1 MQARYL
7 VGYAL
12 LLLLA
17 CRTVAWIRSL
27 ALENASRPWFV
38 YLAPFAPHEPAI
50 PAAWYNSSDDC
61 KGVTSPRIPSFNYTG
76 PHQTACSEY
85 PPGTSRFQRNGPR
98 QWWNGTDFPEL
109 TSCQPPITAAD
120 AVGID
125 AEARRRCQ
133 TLLSVDDT
141 FTQVV
146 AAVEELGQLN
156 RTYVLLTSD
165 HGAMRCARSIAAS
178 RAVFLCAQ
186 SFLGSGARAGLTVC
200 APFASAGYNL
210 GHHMLISAKM
220 LFYEHSLRIPMVFM
234 GPGIRQNSRFDEWL
248 GTQVDL
254 APSILALAGIDAP
267 AWMDGRS
274 VVPLLV
280 SPQVAMEQREV
291 LPGSTL
297 RHLSLASS
305 QARNSSYHV
314 FYNQGP
320 WMASDGRHKM
330 EDWSDTWHGIAY
342 RDP

>member
-1 MQARYL
+1 
-7 VGYAL
+7 
-12 LLLLA
+12 
-17 CRTVAWIRSL
+17 VAWIRRL
-27 ALENASRPWFV
+27 ALENASRHQPWFV
-38 YLAPFAPHEPAI
+38 YLAPFAPHAPST
-50 PAAWYNSSDDC
+50 PAAWYNESDDC
-61 KGVTSPRIPSFNYTG
+61 KGVVSPRIPSFNFTG
-76 PHQTACSEY
+76 LHKTSCSEY
-85 PPGTSRFQRNGPR
+85 PPGTSRFQRDGPR

-141 FTQVV
+141 FTQVL
-146 AAVEELGQLN
+146 AAVQELGQLN
-156 RTYVLLTSD
+156 RTYVLVTSD
-165 HGAMRCARSIAAS
+165 H
-178 RAVFLCAQ
+178 
-186 SFLGSGARAGLTVC
+186 
-200 APFASAGYNL
+200 GYNL

-220 LFYEHSLRIPMVFM
+220 LFYEHSLKIPMVFT
-234 GPGIRQNSRFDEWL
+234 GPGIRQNSSFDEWL

-274 VVPLLV
+274 VIPLLV
-280 SPQVAMEQREV
+280 SPQVATEQHEV
-291 LPGSTL
+291 VPGSTL
-297 RHLSLASS
+297 RHLSVSS
-305 QARNSSYHV
+305 HGPSRPAARNSSSYHI